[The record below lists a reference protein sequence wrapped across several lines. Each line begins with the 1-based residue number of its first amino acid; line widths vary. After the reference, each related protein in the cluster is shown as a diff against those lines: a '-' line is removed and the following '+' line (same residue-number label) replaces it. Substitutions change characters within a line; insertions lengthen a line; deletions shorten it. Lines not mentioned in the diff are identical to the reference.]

1 MTSDVDGAAEVCNSM
16 VTGFDSSG
24 CPKAA
29 TLQDLVAEPHQQGQ
43 ALLSSVMWLLAVD
56 RLLCCCGISSGR
68 FLDTSRKSPETT
80 RRISRRT
87 RAQFFATSFKQRLP
101 HLRKV
106 RLSRMKSW
114 VVPGA
119 MRPTVLSRCVLS
131 SSLSDLTGKCR

>member
-1 MTSDVDGAAEVCNSM
+1 M

-29 TLQDLVAEPHQQGQ
+29 TLQDLVGEPHQQGQ
-43 ALLSSVMWLLAVD
+43 ALLSSVMWLVAVD
-56 RLLCCCGISSGR
+56 RLLCCCGISSGVARRMLAGR
-68 FLDTSRKSPETT
+68 FLDTSRKSPAETT

-119 MRPTVLSRCVLS
+119 MMRPTVLSRCVLS